1 MFKFAFMV
9 VFNYLPDS
17 GSITESVG
25 NIIHYRITATP
36 QIPDCH
42 QQWNIRSDS
51 RIFSPGQAYAWL
63 SSSATTLFSG
73 VLCASKFCPCREN
86 FLWQWHN
93 HVGTQSTHVE
103 CCSGDTSLLEMQFSL
118 VSTRCRASHCR
129 SYDSSLYACSTL
141 WLELFFYRAM
151 LAQSAVMR

>member
-1 MFKFAFMV
+1 MRYTRRDEQHCSV
-9 VFNYLPDS
+9 
-17 GSITESVG
+17 ITGQRQHHRVRRQHHSLAHHS
-25 NIIHYRITATP
+25 NSTDT
-36 QIPDCH
+36 CH

-51 RIFSPGQAYAWL
+51 RISSPGQAYAWL
-63 SSSATTLFSG
+63 SSSATTLFSS

-86 FLWQWHN
+86 FLSQWHN

-103 CCSGDTSLLEMQFSL
+103 CCSGDTSLLEMQFSI

-141 WLELFFYRAM
+141 WLELFFM
-151 LAQSAVMR
+151 IDDDDDKWQ